1 MNGEIRWDGDVR
13 FIAQSG
19 SGHTLTLDGPPASG
33 GQNAGPRPMELLLLG
48 VGACSS
54 FDVVTILQKSRQD
67 VTGCVARLEAE
78 RAEEPPKVFTRLNLH
93 FIVEGRGL
101 SDKKVERAVH
111 LSADKYCSA
120 SIMLQRGGV
129 AVTHSYEVVETPDNG
144 ESK

>member
-129 AVTHSYEVVETPDNG
+129 AVTHSYEVVETPHNG